1 MKITLFHKTQ
11 QPNNQGECEVYYRIR
26 SKDGQN
32 MISTNVYVL
41 PKDFVKGNIK
51 VSHPQYKSLHLTLL
65 TIRKDLDSIIDSL
78 NEEGVEFTPRYVKK
92 KYEELQRDKDDDV
105 VDILD
110 FWEGFEEYQQ
120 MKRLK
125 SHGYKKTIK
134 TLENHLR
141 NFEIHNGRKIT
152 YEWLVNKTILFQ
164 TEFNDYLWNVKGLSN
179 SYVNKLYD
187 NLSGFLF
194 NSHLNGYI
202 KHKPRLKLEKTY
214 ERDEKIYLNTEEVVK
229 LFNSQKWSYDEKKKD
244 KLLENDS
251 IIIIE
256 DKLEGKN
263 SKKYGGV
270 NKITNWELV
279 KDIFLW
285 LNSTGMRIGDVKTIR
300 INNMNFDRR
309 TQLIN
314 WTQTKTMKRVE
325 VPLNDISGYIFTK
338 YSKGKSLEQL
348 LFPPISQQKFNKQL
362 KKLLKDLRFNR
373 MVSKPMRVGSKVVN
387 EQPKPLWEL
396 ISSHSGR
403 RGFIKNSI
411 DLGNMDYSTIM
422 KLSGHKTFS
431 EFSKYISVTQTD
443 VLKSRGLYSLSP
455 SKSDMG
461 KKLIEMF
468 NKLGDDEKKSVFGI
482 VQSMSNK

>member
-51 VSHPQYKSLHLTLL
+51 VSHPQYKSLNLTLL

-179 SYVNKLYD
+179 YYVNKLYD

>member
-11 QPNNQGECEVYYRIR
+11 QPNHKGECEVYYRIR

-41 PKDFVKGNIK
+41 PKEFVKGNIK
-51 VSHPQYKSLHLTLL
+51 VSHPQYKSLNITLL
-65 TIRKDLDSIIDSL
+65 TVRKDLDSIIDSL
-78 NEEGVEFTPRYVKK
+78 NEEGIEFTPRYVKK
-92 KYEELQRDKDDDV
+92 KYEELQRDKNDDV

-120 MKRLK
+120 TKRFK
-125 SHGYKKTIK
+125 SYGYKKTIK

-152 YEWLVNKTILFQ
+152 YEWIVNKTILFQ

-202 KHKPRLKLEKTY
+202 KHKPKLTFEKTY

-229 LFNSQKWSYDEKKKD
+229 LFNSQKWSYEEDKEDE
-244 KLLENDS
+244 LIENDS

-256 DKLEGKN
+256 GKLEGTK
-263 SKKYGGV
+263 SDRFGGV
-270 NKITNWELV
+270 RKITNWELV

-300 INNMNFDRR
+300 ANNFNFDRK
-309 TQLIN
+309 TQLIS
-314 WTQTKTMKRVE
+314 WTQSKTMKRVE
-325 VPLNDISGYIFTK
+325 VPLNDISGFIFTK
-338 YSKGKSLEQL
+338 YSSGKKLEQL

-362 KKLLKDLRFNR
+362 KKLLKDLKFNR

-468 NKLGDDEKKSVFGI
+468 NKLGDEEKNIVFGV
-482 VQSMSNK
+482 VQSISNK

>member
-1 MKITLFHKTQ
+1 
-11 QPNNQGECEVYYRIR
+11 
-26 SKDGQN
+26 
-32 MISTNVYVL
+32 
-41 PKDFVKGNIK
+41 
-51 VSHPQYKSLHLTLL
+51 
-65 TIRKDLDSIIDSL
+65 
-78 NEEGVEFTPRYVKK
+78 
-92 KYEELQRDKDDDV
+92 
-105 VDILD
+105 
-110 FWEGFEEYQQ
+110 
-120 MKRLK
+120 
-125 SHGYKKTIK
+125 
-134 TLENHLR
+134 
-141 NFEIHNGRKIT
+141 
-152 YEWLVNKTILFQ
+152 
-164 TEFNDYLWNVKGLSN
+164 
-179 SYVNKLYD
+179 
-187 NLSGFLF
+187 
-194 NSHLNGYI
+194 
-202 KHKPRLKLEKTY
+202 
-214 ERDEKIYLNTEEVVK
+214 
-229 LFNSQKWSYDEKKKD
+229 
-244 KLLENDS
+244 
-251 IIIIE
+251 
-256 DKLEGKN
+256 
-263 SKKYGGV
+263 
-270 NKITNWELV
+270 
-279 KDIFLW
+279 
-285 LNSTGMRIGDVKTIR
+285 MRIGDVKTIR

>member
-51 VSHPQYKSLHLTLL
+51 VSHPQYKSLNLTLL

-92 KYEELQRDKDDDV
+92 KYEELQRDKYDDV

-263 SKKYGGV
+263 SNKYGGV

>member
-51 VSHPQYKSLHLTLL
+51 VSHPQYKSLNLTLL

-263 SKKYGGV
+263 SNKYGGV

>member
-1 MKITLFHKTQ
+1 M
-11 QPNNQGECEVYYRIR
+11 
-26 SKDGQN
+26 
-32 MISTNVYVL
+32 
-41 PKDFVKGNIK
+41 
-51 VSHPQYKSLHLTLL
+51 
-65 TIRKDLDSIIDSL
+65 
-78 NEEGVEFTPRYVKK
+78 
-92 KYEELQRDKDDDV
+92 
-105 VDILD
+105 
-110 FWEGFEEYQQ
+110 
-120 MKRLK
+120 
-125 SHGYKKTIK
+125 
-134 TLENHLR
+134 
-141 NFEIHNGRKIT
+141 
-152 YEWLVNKTILFQ
+152 FQ

-300 INNMNFDRR
+300 INNMNFDMR